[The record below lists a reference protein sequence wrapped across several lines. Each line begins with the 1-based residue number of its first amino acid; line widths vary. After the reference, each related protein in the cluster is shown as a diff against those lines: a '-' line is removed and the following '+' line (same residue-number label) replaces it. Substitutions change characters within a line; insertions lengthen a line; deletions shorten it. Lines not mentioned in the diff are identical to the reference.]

1 MGRAEPAEEE
11 AGVTTYFV
19 SGHLDLTMD
28 AFREHYAPLI
38 AATIAEDPDASFV
51 VGDARGCDLM
61 AQLYLRDAHALRVQ
75 VFHMLAKPRNNV
87 GGFPT
92 IGGFGSDGT
101 RDAAMT
107 EASDADIAWVRPG
120 RQGSGTAANL
130 ARRY

>member
-1 MGRAEPAEEE
+1 M
-11 AGVTTYFV
+11 TTYFI

-28 AFREHYAPLI
+28 EFRAHYAPRI
-38 AATIAEDPDASFV
+38 ATAISEDAAFV

-61 AQLYLRDAHALRVQ
+61 AQLHLRDVRAVRVQ
-75 VFHMLAKPRNNV
+75 VFHMFTAPRNNV

-92 IGGFGSDGT
+92 VGGFASDAA

-120 RQGSGTAANL
+120 RTSSGTAANL
-130 ARRY
+130 SRRYFKKDSA